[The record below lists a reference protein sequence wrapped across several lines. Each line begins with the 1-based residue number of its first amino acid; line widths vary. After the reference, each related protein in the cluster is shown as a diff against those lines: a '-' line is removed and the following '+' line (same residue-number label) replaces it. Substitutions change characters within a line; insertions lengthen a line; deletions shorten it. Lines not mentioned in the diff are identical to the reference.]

1 MYLVAGYNFNAIVT
15 EREEGGVGGGCVW
28 VNDACK
34 LDIIEGNNSKNIGKT
49 CRNID

>member
-15 EREEGGVGGGCVW
+15 EREEGGGCVCVW

-34 LDIIEGNNSKNIGKT
+34 LDIIEENNSKNIGKT
-49 CRNID
+49 